1 MIGSVL
7 DIGVINAQFI
17 ALVLIIV
24 IHEGAIFREWWRIR
38 FEQAILSVSV
48 EPPALSFISQATRFV
63 LVIKAKNIL
72 LNVKEGTES
81 LPTKNEI
88 LCSPTIRTNYSMLLD
103 SYAEPK

>member
-7 DIGVINAQFI
+7 DIGVINVQFI
-17 ALVLIIV
+17 ALVLIVV
-24 IHEGAIFREWWRIR
+24 IHEGAIFREWWRVR
-38 FEQAILSVSV
+38 FGQAILSVSV

-88 LCSPTIRTNYSMLLD
+88 LSSLTIRTNYSMLLD
-103 SYAEPK
+103 PYAESK